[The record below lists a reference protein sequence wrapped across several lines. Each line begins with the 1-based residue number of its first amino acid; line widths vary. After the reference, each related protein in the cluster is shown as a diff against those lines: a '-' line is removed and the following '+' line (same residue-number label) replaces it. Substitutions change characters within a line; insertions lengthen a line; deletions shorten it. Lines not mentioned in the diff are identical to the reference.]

1 MIRVV
6 VIAKRL
12 EKKLGAMPLWL
23 VRRLKCW
30 VRAVETE
37 GLESVRKLPGY
48 HDEPLQGVRFGQRSI
63 RLNRSW
69 RAIYVVRRE
78 SEGVFVSIEEVVKHA
93 Y

>member
-30 VRAVETE
+30 VHAVETE

-69 RAIYVVRRE
+69 RAIYIVRRE
-78 SEGVFVSIEEVVKHA
+78 SEGAFVSIEEVVKHA